1 MQGPRIGLSSKKG
14 VSIPAI
20 GILVLFVLARGI
32 LPGEPESVPSFPE
45 LEGWKLVFED
55 QFDGPKLDYEKW
67 TPKDPWGVERNGELQ
82 GYSRQN
88 FIQENGVLTIVAEKT
103 PAFYDGKRREYRSG
117 MMTTTRKFSQR
128 YGRFAIRCRI
138 PRGQGLWP
146 AFWMLPEP
154 PSWPPEIDVFEI
166 LGQEPDRAYL
176 SHHWLD
182 ERIEE
187 DPLQSQTGEYR
198 GPDFSE
204 SFHVFAVDWEPG
216 RIRWFIDGV
225 LRHEDRTRVPEVPM
239 FLLVNLAV
247 GGWADDP
254 DENTKFPARFEI
266 DWVRAWEKSPE

>member
-166 LGQEPDRAYL
+166 LGQEYL
-176 SHHWLD
+176 SHHTTHYGKVDSYGWLFTPGV
-182 ERIEE
+182 I
-187 DPLQSQTGEYR
+187 
-198 GPDFSE
+198 
-204 SFHVFAVDWEPG
+204 FH
-216 RIRWFIDGV
+216 
-225 LRHEDRTRVPEVPM
+225 LNDR
-239 FLLVNLAV
+239 LGIKLGA
-247 GGWADDP
+247 
-254 DENTKFPARFEI
+254 EI
-266 DWVRAWEKSPE
+266 DSHDTVWLAGARLHF